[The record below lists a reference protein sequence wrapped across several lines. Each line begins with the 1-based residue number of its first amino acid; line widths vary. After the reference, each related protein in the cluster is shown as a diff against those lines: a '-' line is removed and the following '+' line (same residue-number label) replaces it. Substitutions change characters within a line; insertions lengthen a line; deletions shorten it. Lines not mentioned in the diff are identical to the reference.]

1 MHIQLELK
9 IELQKILK
17 TFCTLYNVSF
27 FCFIAHGLF
36 CIGTNKSLLMLLITL
51 LQIIKEN
58 YKLNQNSRHKYLKR
72 NAFPHQS

>member
-17 TFCTLYNVSF
+17 TFCALYNVCF

-36 CIGTNKSLLMLLITL
+36 CIGTNKSSLMLLITL

-58 YKLNQNSRHKYLKR
+58 
-72 NAFPHQS
+72 